1 MLIFI
6 VNINNVRIHSAFYLN
21 AQKLQILAYLC
32 SATKTS
38 NGMTSC
44 AGRLGILIFTLA
56 IFVNTASAQK
66 YSNEFLSIG
75 IGGAA
80 QAMGNAVVASTQ
92 DVYAGYWN
100 PAGLAAMD
108 DAAGPQLAAMHA
120 EWFGGVAKYD
130 YLGASLA
137 GNKPGHRLGISL
149 IRFGIDQI
157 PNTLSLYE
165 SDGTVNFDNLVEFS
179 AADYAFIGS
188 YARKMGK
195 SDRGIRLG
203 GNVKVIHRRI
213 GPFATSWGFGLDL
226 GIQADRG
233 KWSFGAVARDI
244 TNTFNAWSF
253 QFTEAEKETLSLTDN
268 ELPINSLELTKPQLL
283 LGAARTFTL
292 AKWQL
297 RTETN
302 LLITTDGKRNTLLSA
317 DPISIDP
324 SLGAEA
330 SLRNLLFVR
339 AGVNQFQ
346 RISNFGD
353 DQSWR
358 FRPGLGIGLKLG
370 KLLLDYAY
378 TDIGSDRNTFSH
390 IISLRLSL

>member
-1 MLIFI
+1 
-6 VNINNVRIHSAFYLN
+6 
-21 AQKLQILAYLC
+21 
-32 SATKTS
+32 
-38 NGMTSC
+38 MTVF
-44 AGRLGILIFTLA
+44 AGRLGIVIILA
-56 IFVNTASAQK
+56 LTFCVESATAQK

-80 QAMGNAVVASTQ
+80 QAMGNAVVASTR

-100 PAGLAAMD
+100 PAGLAAID
-108 DAAGPQLAAMHA
+108 EGAGPQLAAMHA

-130 YLGASLA
+130 YLGGTFT
-137 GNKPGHRLGISL
+137 GNKPGHRLGLSV

-165 SDGTVNFDNLVEFS
+165 SDGSINFDNLVEFS

-188 YARKMGK
+188 YARKLGAA
-195 SDRGIRLG
+195 DRGIRVG

-226 GIQADRG
+226 GLQADRG

-253 QFTEAEKETLSLTDN
+253 QFTEQEKETLSLTGN

-283 LGAARTFTL
+283 LGIARTFSL

-302 LLITTDGKRNTLLSA
+302 LLITTDGKRNTLLSG
-317 DPISIDP
+317 DPFSIDP

-330 SLRNLLFVR
+330 SLRDLLFVR

-353 DQSWR
+353 DQAWR

-370 KLLLDYAY
+370 KLLLDYGY
-378 TDIGSDRNTFSH
+378 TDLGSDRNTFSH
-390 IISLRLSL
+390 IVSLRLSL